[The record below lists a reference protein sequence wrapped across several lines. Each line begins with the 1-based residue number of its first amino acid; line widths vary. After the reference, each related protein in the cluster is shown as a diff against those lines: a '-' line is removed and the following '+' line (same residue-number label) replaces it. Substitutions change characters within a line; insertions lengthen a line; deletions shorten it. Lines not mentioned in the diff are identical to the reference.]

1 MDFWAWSNPLFR
13 TFLYLSTFG
22 SVGIILFN
30 FHFARYQSLS
40 TSTYCVKLLQKS
52 AVVGI
57 AASVGSLLSI
67 AGSMGGDVSSAFKIE
82 FLKLVFGMK
91 SGWAL
96 MLALVGFFILIVFD
110 RNAKQIRLVMCL
122 IGSLMILSSFTIY
135 GHSTTAGF
143 LSQLL
148 LFIHL
153 IAIAYWLGSLLPF
166 RWMCLSND
174 RENLTLI
181 ALKFGRLAITYIST
195 LLITGFGFAYI
206 LLGDLSALI
215 STDYGNVLLA
225 KITSVLI
232 LLSFGAL
239 NKFRFVPSIE
249 RGSTA
254 GIRRLRIAI
263 NAEIFLAITILVIS
277 SVLTTSINLPVVSS

>member
-1 MDFWAWSNPLFR
+1 MDFWAWGTPLFR
-13 TFLYLSTFG
+13 ILLYFSTFG

-40 TSTYCVKLLQKS
+40 TSNYCINLLQKS
-52 AVVGI
+52 AVMGI

-67 AGSMGGDVSSAFKIE
+67 AGSMGGNVTSALKIE
-82 FLKLVFGMK
+82 FLELVFEMK

-96 MLALVGFFILIVFD
+96 MVALVGFFILVVF
-110 RNAKQIRLVMCL
+110 NKNTTQIKGVMGL
-122 IGSLMILSSFTIY
+122 IGSLMILSSFTVY

-143 LSQLL
+143 VSQIL

-174 RENLTLI
+174 RDNLTVI
-181 ALKFGRLAITYIST
+181 ALKFGRLATLYVST
-195 LLITGFGFAYI
+195 LLLTGFGFAYI
-206 LLGDLSALI
+206 LLGEVSALI
-215 STDYGNVLLA
+215 NTDYGNILLA
-225 KITSVLI
+225 KITSVL
-232 LLSFGAL
+232 LLVSLGAL
-239 NKFRFVPSIE
+239 NKFRLVPSIE

-254 GIRRLRIAI
+254 GIKRLQNAI
-263 NAEIFLAITILVIS
+263 NAEIFCAITILVIS
-277 SVLTTSINLPVVSS
+277 SVLTTSIQLPVVVK